1 VFIDWVALLLLN
13 MLIGYF
19 LLAWYVAVGLGEADQ
34 KRWAPAFG
42 MVGLIALV
50 FGGTMVVTWPLPGPY
65 GSIYGEM
72 SVLFGIT
79 FLGASVS
86 LAKGWDLRPVALY
99 GFFAGL
105 AAMVLAVR
113 IVDLKLTTHPVMTG
127 IGFLLSGLGGVAALP
142 TLAWFRDNKIVR
154 YAGALVLILAGLI
167 WVATAY
173 PALWMHAAA
182 FKDWQPMTM
191 RGVVPPPAH

>member
-1 VFIDWVALLLLN
+1 MFIDWVALLLLN
-13 MLIGYF
+13 MLSGYF
-19 LLAWYVAVGLGEADQ
+19 LLAWYVAAGLDDPDG

-42 MVGLIALV
+42 MVGLVALV
-50 FGGTMVVTWPLPGPY
+50 FGGIMATTWPLPGAF
-65 GSIYGEM
+65 GNIYGEM

-105 AAMVLAVR
+105 AGMVQGVR
-113 IVDLKLTTHPVMTG
+113 IINLHITQVPLLSG
-127 IGFLLSGLGGVAALP
+127 IGFIVSGIGGVAALP
-142 TLAWFRDNKIVR
+142 TLAWFRDNKLVR

-173 PALWMHAAA
+173 PALWMHAEG
-182 FKDWQPMTM
+182 FKNWQPMTM
-191 RGVVPPPAH
+191 RGVVPPPSH